1 MDERRLHLVSLC
13 GENIVITKD
22 VAVMNKEQMIIKRR
36 RFAGVHLTGLTGTSL
51 GRTKCPMT
59 TINDIS
65 VVL

>member
-36 RFAGVHLTGLTGTSL
+36 RFAGVHLTGLAGTL
-51 GRTKCPMT
+51 
-59 TINDIS
+59 
-65 VVL
+65 L